1 MSDSTSLGD
10 KLIEI
15 SCVDKRFHQGRR
27 ETLALKEVSLT
38 IQRGEFVCLLGP
50 SGCGKSTLLRIV
62 AGFATPDSGE
72 VRINGMPLAGPG
84 ADRCMLF
91 QSAALFPWLTVEQN
105 ALFGPKAQGALT
117 REARER
123 VASLIAT
130 AELRGFEGH
139 YPHQLSGG
147 MRQRAAFVRALVM
160 QPSVLLMDEPF
171 GALDAI
177 TRLAMQS
184 FLLSL
189 TETQSPT
196 VLFVT
201 HDVGEAT
208 LLADRVVVMSPR
220 PGRIAYDVDVGLE
233 RPRGADVVETM
244 EFVRVRKVLRE
255 RLENVIEEA
264 THETSE

>member
-91 QSAALFPWLTVEQN
+91 QSAALFPWLTVAQN

-147 MRQRAAFVRALVM
+147 MRQRVM
-160 QPSVLLMDEPF
+160 IAMAIVLLMDEPF

-189 TETQSPT
+189 TETQRPT

-255 RLENVIEEA
+255 RLENVIE
-264 THETSE
+264 